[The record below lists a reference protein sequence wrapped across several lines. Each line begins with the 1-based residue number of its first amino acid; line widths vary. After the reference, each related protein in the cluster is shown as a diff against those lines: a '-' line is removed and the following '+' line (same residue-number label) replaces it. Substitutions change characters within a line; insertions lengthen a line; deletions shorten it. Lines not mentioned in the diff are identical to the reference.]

1 MRRRMG
7 GIATTFGDLSMNAN
21 KHYVALTEVLLIL
34 PAALFMASLV
44 LRELPASGLDVAA
57 QRTVTWYAE
66 RQWTL
71 WLLLVT
77 LPLVVLVV
85 GSATLLQ
92 GWDADCLR
100 TAIHKLLAAISTD
113 GTTIVIAALTFVAA
127 TILAIVGLH
136 ILAN

>member
-1 MRRRMG
+1 MG
-7 GIATTFGDLSMNAN
+7 GIATIFGDLPMNAN
-21 KHYVALTEVLLIL
+21 KHYVALVEVLLIL

-44 LRELPASGLDVAA
+44 IRELPASDLNLAA
-57 QRTVTWYAE
+57 QRTVMWYAE

-85 GSATLLQ
+85 GCTTLLQ
-92 GWDADCLR
+92 GWDADRLR
-100 TAIHKLLAAISTD
+100 TAAHRPLAVISTD
-113 GTTIVIAALTFVAA
+113 GTSIFIAALTFASA
-127 TILAIVGLH
+127 IILAIVGLH

>member
-1 MRRRMG
+1 
-7 GIATTFGDLSMNAN
+7 MNAN
-21 KHYVALTEVLLIL
+21 KHHVALMEVLLIL

-44 LRELPASGLDVAA
+44 VRELPASGLGAAA
-57 QRTVTWYAE
+57 QRTVMWYAE

-85 GSATLLQ
+85 GCATLLQ
-92 GWDADCLR
+92 GWDAEHLR
-100 TAIHKLLAAISTD
+100 TAVHKPLAAISTD
-113 GTTIVIAALTFVAA
+113 GTTMFIAALTFVAA
-127 TILAIVGLH
+127 SILAIVGLH